1 MYPRAV
7 LMLLAGCS
15 QGYWSLTAHPSDQ
28 SVTVTDFADG
38 CSATF
43 HQVLVGVT
51 GAELLDGLSDPIT
64 AFDDPLVHDLV
75 FGGPQAWGEGTA
87 PADLYPKYRLTTAPD
102 PAFGAGLAS
111 DEQAEFLSSRG
122 YATYFDATLTCPSGT
137 VDFDWGFDQETT
149 YTCKTE
155 VAVESSGYA
164 ESEISVHPEVLFRAG
179 FEDDEDAVLR
189 GEELVAADLDG
200 DGRVRAEEILE
211 VSISDLDNYD
221 PGYTHSELETLGNWV
236 AYQVRT
242 LVRTSDGEA
251 CERDL

>member
-15 QGYWSLTAHPSDQ
+15 QGYWSLTAHPSEA

-43 HQVLVGVT
+43 HQVLVTVT
-51 GAELLDGLSDPIT
+51 EAELLDGLSESIT
-64 AFDDPLVHDLV
+64 AFDDVAVHDLV

-87 PADLYPKYRLTTAPD
+87 PAETYPKFRVTTAPD
-102 PAFGAGLAS
+102 SSAVAGLS
-111 DEQAEFLSSRG
+111 TDEQAEYVSSRG
-122 YATYFDATLTCPSGT
+122 YATYFDATLACPSGT

-149 YTCKTE
+149 YTCEAEAT
-155 VAVESSGYA
+155 VEGGGYA
-164 ESEISVHPEVLFRAG
+164 ESEISVHPEALFRAG
-179 FEDDEDAVLR
+179 FEDEEDAVLR
-189 GEELVAADLDG
+189 GEEIVAADLDG

-211 VSISDLDNYD
+211 VPIADLDNYD

-242 LVRTSDGEA
+242 LVRTADGES